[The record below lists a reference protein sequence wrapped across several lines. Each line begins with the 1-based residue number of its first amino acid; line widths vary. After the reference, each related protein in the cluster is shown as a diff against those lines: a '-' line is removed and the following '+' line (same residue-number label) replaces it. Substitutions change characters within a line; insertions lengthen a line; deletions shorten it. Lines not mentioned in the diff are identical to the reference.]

1 MSFRNPS
8 PHFTLAHQP
17 RIHELMPI
25 FLQNLAITI
34 RGLQIARVRYTSH
47 FRRTLEELERS
58 VHGPLEALHELQRQR
73 LVGLVDHA
81 RANVPFY
88 RDLPPPSDARDPLEA
103 IERTLKNI
111 PPLDKNTYALQP
123 EAFRARNI
131 SRRRL
136 IRDVTSGTTGTALT
150 LWQTPERVAEKYA
163 TVWRQC
169 RSFGVQPRDPHFS
182 FGGNV
187 VAPRSQT
194 RPPFW
199 RRNAYGR
206 QTLFSVFHMSPANL
220 PSYIDAMHRIP
231 ARYAQGYPSALHLI
245 ARAMLDAGRPLPRGR
260 FAAVFTSSESLLA
273 FQRDAIEEAFGAPA
287 RDYYS
292 SSENLVAMSECAARR
307 LHLDMEF
314 GIAEVEPEEETDA
327 YVRGPLLLTGLGNEA
342 APLFRY
348 RIGDIG
354 RRAKDPCPCG
364 RPGVTFLAVDGR
376 DDDYVVTPDGSLVG
390 RLDHL
395 FKDQVDVAEA
405 QILQET
411 KDAIEIQL
419 VPRPGYGDDSRER
432 LLAQIRSRLGDDI
445 GVTIRRVEAIAREP
459 NGKFRAVKSRPGR
472 KLR

>member
-1 MSFRNPS
+1 MSFRNPTA
-8 PHFTLAHQP
+8 HFTLAHQP
-17 RIHELMPI
+17 RIHELMPT
-25 FLQNLAITI
+25 FLQNTAITI
-34 RGLQIARVRYTSH
+34 RGIQIARVRYSSH
-47 FRRTLEELERS
+47 FRRTLDAIERS
-58 VHGPLEALHELQRQR
+58 VDGPLEALHELQRQS
-73 LVGLVDHA
+73 LVKLVEHA
-81 RANVPFY
+81 RTNVPFY
-88 RDLPPPSDARDPLEA
+88 RDLPPPSDAKDPREA
-103 IERTLKNI
+103 IERTLKSI
-111 PPLDKNTYALQP
+111 PPLDKTTFAEHA
-123 EAFRARNI
+123 EAFLARNI
-131 SRRRL
+131 PRKHL
-136 IRDVTSGTTGTALT
+136 IRDVTSGTTGTALR
-150 LWQTPERVAEKYA
+150 LWQTRERVAEKYA

-169 RSFGVQPRDPHFS
+169 RSLGLQPRDPHFS

-199 RRNAYGR
+199 RHNAYGR

-220 PSYIDAMHRIP
+220 PSYIEAMHRLP
-231 ARYAQGYPSALHLI
+231 ARYVQGYPSALHLV
-245 ARAMLDAGRPLPRGR
+245 ARAMLEAGRPLPPGR
-260 FAAVFTSSESLLA
+260 LAAVFTSSESLLA
-273 FQRDAIEEAFGAPA
+273 FQRDTIEAGFGAPT

-292 SSENLVAMSECAARR
+292 SSENLVAMSECVARR
-307 LHLDMEF
+307 LHVDMEF
-314 GIAEVEPEEETDA
+314 GIAEVEPEEETDE

-348 RIGDIG
+348 RIGDVG

-364 RPGVTFLAVDGR
+364 RPGDTFLAVDGR
-376 DDDYVVTPDGSLVG
+376 DDDYVMTPDGSLVG

-419 VPRPGYGDDSRER
+419 VPRPGYGDHSREM
-432 LLAQIRSRLGDDI
+432 LLTQIRSRLGDEI

-472 KLR
+472 KPR